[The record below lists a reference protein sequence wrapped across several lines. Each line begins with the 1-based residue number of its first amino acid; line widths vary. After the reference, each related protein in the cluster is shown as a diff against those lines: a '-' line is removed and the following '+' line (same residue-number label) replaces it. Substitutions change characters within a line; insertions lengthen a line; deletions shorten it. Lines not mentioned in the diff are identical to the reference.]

1 MKRFLSILF
10 VVLVLVGCQEKKE
23 NEFVVETSAGD
34 IRIRLYNDTPLHRDN
49 FVKLVQDNYYEGM
62 LFHRVIPDFVIQTGD
77 PDSRNAR
84 SQMVLGA
91 NDIGYKIDAE
101 IRPGLIHRRG
111 VVAAA
116 RESDEVNPERRS
128 SGSHFYIVQGKV
140 YRLGE
145 LDSLVEQINAR
156 RHQRLFEKVR
166 KEHEAEIR
174 KLESLKDYESLMEL
188 NRQISEQVGQ
198 LLQGEKM
205 FLTDEQ
211 KKVYT
216 TEGGIPFL
224 DGAYTVFGEVVSG
237 MDIVDKIATMKTDEN
252 NRPTEDVRIIK
263 IK

>member
-1 MKRFLSILF
+1 MKRFLGILF
-10 VVLVLVGCQEKKE
+10 IVFMLASCREREE
-23 NEFVVETSAGD
+23 NVFTVETSAGN

-49 FVKLVQDNYYEGM
+49 FVKLVQDGYYEGM

-84 SQMVLGA
+84 PQMVLGA

-101 IRPGLIHRRG
+101 IRPGRIHRRG

-116 RESDEVNPERRS
+116 REGDDVNPEHRS

-140 YRLGE
+140 YRSGE
-145 LDSLVEQINAR
+145 LDTLVGQINAR
-156 RHQRLFEKVR
+156 RHQRLFEKVK
-166 KEHEAEIR
+166 KEHEAAIR
-174 KLESLKDYESLMEL
+174 KYEAVKDYDSLMEL
-188 NRQISEQVGQ
+188 NRKISEQVGK

-205 FLTDEQ
+205 VLTDEQ
-211 KKVYT
+211 KRVYT

-224 DGAYTVFGEVVSG
+224 DGTYTVFGEVVSG
-237 MDIVDKIATMKTDEN
+237 MDVVDKIAGMKTDEN
-252 NRPTEDVRIIK
+252 NRPEKDVRIIK

>member
-116 RESDEVNPERRS
+116 RESED
-128 SGSHFYIVQGKV
+128 
-140 YRLGE
+140 
-145 LDSLVEQINAR
+145 
-156 RHQRLFEKVR
+156 R
-166 KEHEAEIR
+166 K
-174 KLESLKDYESLMEL
+174 S
-188 NRQISEQVGQ
+188 
-198 LLQGEKM
+198 
-205 FLTDEQ
+205 
-211 KKVYT
+211 
-216 TEGGIPFL
+216 
-224 DGAYTVFGEVVSG
+224 VV
-237 MDIVDKIATMKTDEN
+237 
-252 NRPTEDVRIIK
+252 
-263 IK
+263 